1 MSSTP
6 PRICV
11 VGAGIS
17 GLVVACLLKRKG
29 VEVTLVEKEDRAGG
43 NISTLKKD
51 GYLLEQ
57 GPNNLLRNPELVRL
71 VRELGIEGKVLGA
84 RPSAKRRYV
93 LIDGKMRK
101 LPTGPID
108 FLFGSFFSAS
118 AKLSLLREPLNR
130 TKSEKGE
137 SASAFFRRRLGDE
150 IVRKG
155 LDPFVSGIYAGNP
168 DELEMESA
176 FPRLLEMEREHG
188 SLFKGL
194 FKSKRE
200 KIEGDFPRSFTFQD
214 GLHVLV
220 DELMSGIGESFV
232 PNAPIESIE
241 KDRDGFLV
249 GFKGGKES
257 FSHIVVTTPAAPSA
271 DFLEGFDGEIS
282 ETLKR
287 VKYPPVAMVFLGI
300 RRDDIG
306 FDIDGF
312 GFLVPGGENRGV
324 LGTLWNSSVFESRS
338 PEGIEL
344 LTTFVGGARRPELA
358 DLSDEALVG
367 LVMSELREILGV
379 TGTPQFTH
387 VKRWAKAIPQYDI
400 GHSEI
405 TNLLRRKQDEYP
417 GLFFNGNFIG
427 GVSVGDCVANA
438 YRTVAEICS

>member
-1 MSSTP
+1 MSPTP
-6 PRICV
+6 HRVCV

-17 GLVVACLLKRKG
+17 GLVVSWLLKKKG
-29 VEVTLVEKEDRAGG
+29 IKVTLLEKEDRAGG
-43 NISTLKKD
+43 NISTLRKD

-84 RPSAKRRYV
+84 RPSAKRRFV
-93 LIDGKMRK
+93 LIGGKLQQ

-108 FLFGSFFSAS
+108 FLFGSFFSAK
-118 AKLSLLREPLNR
+118 AKLSLLREPFNGTR
-130 TKSEKGE
+130 SQEGE
-137 SASAFFRRRLGDE
+137 SAAAFFRRRLGDE
-150 IVRKG
+150 FVLKG

-168 DELEMESA
+168 EELEMESA

-200 KIEGDFPRSFTFQD
+200 KIEGDFPRSFTFHD
-214 GLHVLV
+214 GLEVLV
-220 DELMSGIGESFV
+220 EELMSGIGESFV

-241 KDRDGFLV
+241 KDRDEFLV
-249 GFKGGKES
+249 GFNGGKES
-257 FSHIVVTTPAAPSA
+257 FSHVVVTTPAAPSA
-271 DFLEGFDGEIS
+271 EFLGSLDREIS
-282 ETLKR
+282 ETLRK

-300 RRDDIG
+300 RKDQIG

-312 GFLVPGGENRGV
+312 GFLVPGGENRNV
-324 LGTLWNSSVFESRS
+324 LGTLWNSSVFEWRS

-344 LTTFVGGARRPELA
+344 LTTFVGGARRPELV
-358 DLSDEALVG
+358 DLSDEALVS

-379 TGTPQFTH
+379 TGNPQFTH
-387 VKRWAKAIPQYDI
+387 VKKWAKAIPQYDI

-405 TNLLRRKQDEYP
+405 TDLLRRKQVEYP